1 MRLGRPSCSGSPSHA
16 DWTGC
21 AGWIGSAVSRARACS
36 LAALDQLPAAE
47 RCKLVG
53 KRERF
58 FSSFGASSFRAVVTC
73 QRRVLAFEPTF
84 LNPHATNY
92 LLAA

>member
-1 MRLGRPSCSGSPSHA
+1 MPLGRPSCSGSPYHA

-53 KRERF
+53 NDWKRERF
-58 FSSFGASSFRAVVTC
+58 FFFFCLLGHRAPAPSSHVSGECWRLSQHS
-73 QRRVLAFEPTF
+73 
-84 LNPHATNY
+84 
-92 LLAA
+92 